1 MAESVVHRHLVEI
14 LHRWVAR
21 QCVHGKGTAVLVDDG
36 DGRTG
41 PRPPMVN
48 GHVPDV
54 YVPLLGSMG
63 AILGESKTASDLESD
78 RSLRQLKD
86 FLRHCNFSKSSCL
99 VLAVP
104 WTHVVAARNL
114 LATLK
119 QRTETLD
126 VKSCVISELD
136 AGVVWAS

>member
-1 MAESVVHRHLVEI
+1 MAESLVHRRLVEI

-21 QCVHGKGTAVLVDDG
+21 QWVPGEGPAVFVDDG

-54 YVPLLGSMG
+54 YAPSHGSTG
-63 AILGESKTASDLESD
+63 AILGEAKTASDLESD
-78 RSLRQLKD
+78 RSLRQLTD
-86 FLRHCNFSKSSCL
+86 FLRHCSFSKSSCL

-104 WTHVVAARNL
+104 WTHVIAARNL

-136 AGVVWAS
+136 ARIG